1 MSSGE
6 KVPDVSKR
14 AAVRVNGLGDFIFVL
29 PALQALRDTYP
40 EAEIVF
46 LGKPWHQ
53 DFVPGRVNTI
63 DRVISTPPCVG
74 VGEEPGTP
82 VDEAALDAFFAR
94 MQLER
99 FDIAVQLHGGG
110 RYSNSFVCRLGARL
124 TVGLQAQDAP
134 PLDRTLP
141 YIYYQNEILRY
152 LETVALIGAGTDQII
167 PRVSIIDSDRA
178 EAAAVTAGNSKQPYI
193 IMHPGAGDA
202 RRRWPTERFGAVAN
216 YLFEAGFALYITG
229 IEAET
234 GLVNEFVRLTNNRAV
249 SLAGKLSL
257 GGLAA
262 LGAEAALVI
271 ANDTGPLHLATAA
284 GAKTVGIYWCGNL
297 INASPITRAKH
308 RPLLSWMLKC
318 ADCGRIHS
326 GDYPFTEQAC
336 RHQVSFVSNVT
347 VDQCLAVCEE
357 LLERRLVVTTCNQKP
372 VNQQSAQFSTGIN
385 CN

>member
-1 MSSGE
+1 MTGGE
-6 KVPDVSKR
+6 HVTGVAKIAV
-14 AAVRVNGLGDFIFVL
+14 VRVNALGDFIFVL

-40 EAEIVF
+40 EAEIVY

-53 DFVPGRVNTI
+53 DFVPGRVATI
-63 DRVISTPPCVG
+63 DRVIIVPPCAG

-82 VDEAALDAFFAR
+82 VDEIALDAFFTR

-110 RYSNSFVCRLGARL
+110 RYSNPFVRQLGARL
-124 TVGLQAQDAP
+124 TVGLQAEDAA

-167 PRVSIIDSDRA
+167 PRVSVLDSDRA
-178 EAAAVTAGNSKQPYI
+178 EAAAVTAGNNSQPYI
-193 IMHPGAGDA
+193 LMHPGASDA
-202 RRRWPTERFGAVAN
+202 RRRWPTERFGVVAN
-216 YLFEAGFALYITG
+216 YLLEAGFAVYITG

-234 GLVNEFVRLTNNRAV
+234 ELVDEIVRLTNNRAL
-249 SLAGKLSL
+249 SLAGKISL

-262 LGAEAALVI
+262 LSAEAALVVT
-271 ANDTGPLHLATAA
+271 NDTGPLHLATAV

-297 INASPITRAKH
+297 ITAGPITRADH

-318 ADCGRIHS
+318 ADCAKTQS
-326 GDYPFTEQAC
+326 DDYLFKETVCP
-336 RHQVSFVSNVT
+336 HQVSFVTEVSIE
-347 VDQCLAVCEE
+347 QCLAACEE
-357 LLERRLVVTTCNQKP
+357 LLERRLGGQP
-372 VNQQSAQFSTGIN
+372 L
-385 CN
+385 